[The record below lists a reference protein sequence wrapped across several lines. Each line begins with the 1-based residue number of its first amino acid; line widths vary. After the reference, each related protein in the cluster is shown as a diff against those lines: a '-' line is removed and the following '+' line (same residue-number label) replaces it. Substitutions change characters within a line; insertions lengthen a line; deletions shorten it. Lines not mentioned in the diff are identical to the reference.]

1 MCKFCNKIQNNKDY
15 RFVVASSS
23 DGLTDLFVERDNGLF
38 LLAIGESMS
47 EKIPLHFCPVCGANL
62 DSENIE
68 SLLK

>member
-38 LLAIGESMS
+38 LLVIGESMS
-47 EKIPLHFCPVCGANL
+47 EKIPLRFCPVCGVSL
-62 DSENIE
+62 DSESI
-68 SLLK
+68 